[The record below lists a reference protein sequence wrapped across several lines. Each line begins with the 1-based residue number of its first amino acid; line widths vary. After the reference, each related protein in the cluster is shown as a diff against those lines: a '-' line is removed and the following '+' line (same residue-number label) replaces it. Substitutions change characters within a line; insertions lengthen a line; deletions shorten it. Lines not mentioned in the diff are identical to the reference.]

1 MIIYD
6 ENKARF
12 LKLKRNIIIG
22 EIIDLILEKKYLD
35 ILENPRRDN
44 QQIFIIYYNDYVHVV
59 PFVVDKE
66 KNIVIKTVFPSRNFQ
81 KKYRE
86 ELG

>member
-35 ILENPRRDN
+35 ILENPGRDN

-66 KNIVIKTVFPSRNFQ
+66 KNIVIKTVFPSRKM
-81 KKYRE
+81 KK
-86 ELG
+86 

>member
-35 ILENPRRDN
+35 ILENPGRDN